1 MKLES
6 KPAANMLLYVVVTAV
21 GLLLMYLARDFGHG
35 DNNVLCGFLLGCMLA
50 GVGIMAMAV
59 GESRTVELDERQQ
72 RIVLEIRR
80 RIGGSRR
87 FDIRFSD
94 ISGFNIGMMGKG
106 SSGTRH
112 YDIVVMLGCGK
123 EIYLFGGCVFEGR
136 MSREWIEGIRQRFVQ
151 ALGRQREKS
160 VECME

>member
-6 KPAANMLLYVVVTAV
+6 KPAANMLLYVVVTGA
-21 GLLLMYLARDFGHG
+21 GLLLMYLARDFSSGG
-35 DNNVLCGFLLGCMLA
+35 ANVLCGFLLGCMLA
-50 GVGIMAMAV
+50 GVGVMAMAV
-59 GESRTVELDERQQ
+59 GEARTVELDERQR

-87 FDIRFSD
+87 FVIPFSE
-94 ISGFNIGMMGKG
+94 ISGFGIGMLGKA

-112 YDIVVMLGCGK
+112 YDVVVRLGSGK

-136 MSREWIEGIRQRFVQ
+136 MNRAWAEGIRQHFEQ
-151 ALGRQREKS
+151 ALGR
-160 VECME
+160 

>member
-6 KPAANMLLYVVVTAV
+6 KPAVNMLLYIVVTGV
-21 GLLLMYLARDFGHG
+21 GLLLMYLTRDFRHG
-35 DNNVLCGFLLGCMLA
+35 DSNVLCGFLLGCMLA

-59 GESRTVELDERQQ
+59 GEGRTVELDERQQ
-72 RIVLEIRR
+72 RIVLVIRR

-87 FDIRFSD
+87 FDIPFCD
-94 ISGFNIGMMGKG
+94 ISGFDIGMMGKG

-112 YDIVVMLGCGK
+112 YDIVVRLGSGK

-136 MSREWIEGIRQRFVQ
+136 MNREWVEGIRQRFEQ
-151 ALGRQREKS
+151 ALGR
-160 VECME
+160 